1 MPAQSVGVK
10 GAESIRDL
18 GHKFILQIKFQN
30 KIKKVKFTMNL
41 KFQNPITLLRQ
52 KIFYKFIYGSNKLM
66 R

>member
-30 KIKKVKFTMNL
+30 KIKKVKF
-41 KFQNPITLLRQ
+41 
-52 KIFYKFIYGSNKLM
+52 SNHEFEISKSDYIAASENIL
-66 R
+66 